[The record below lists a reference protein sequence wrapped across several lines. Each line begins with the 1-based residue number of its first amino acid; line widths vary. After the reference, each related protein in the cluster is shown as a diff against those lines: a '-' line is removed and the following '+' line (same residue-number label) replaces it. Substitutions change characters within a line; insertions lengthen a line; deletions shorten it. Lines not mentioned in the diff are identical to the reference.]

1 MAHRTDL
8 HGAVAAV
15 VGDGVD
21 CVDCAVGDDAFGSV
35 QCPFWLDH
43 DAQDVAGN
51 MNGEDEGNVCENHG
65 QEEEEM
71 AYGTSIADDTVAAV
85 VQAAAAAAAV
95 AAADGGGGGGGNE
108 CVSGPL

>member
-8 HGAVAAV
+8 HGAVAVV

-21 CVDCAVGDDAFGSV
+21 CADCAVGDDASGSV

-43 DAQDVAGN
+43 DARDVAGS
-51 MNGEDEGNVCENHG
+51 MNGEDDGNVLETHA
-65 QEEEEM
+65 QEEEGVM
-71 AYGTSIADDTVAAV
+71 VYGTSIADDTVVV
-85 VQAAAAAAAV
+85 VQAV
-95 AAADGGGGGGGNE
+95 AAAGGGGDA